1 MKSNYSMTTRGAAFS
16 APRRFFSL
24 LLALIILLSFACP
37 ALAADSKIDISNDGN
52 GNMRSLYSS
61 MIGFSGVN
69 MPKNGI
75 RVTTIV

>member
-1 MKSNYSMTTRGAAFS
+1 ITPGVLNEKKMAGIKFKIN
-16 APRRFFSL
+16 RF
-24 LLALIILLSFACP
+24 
-37 ALAADSKIDISNDGN
+37 KIDISNDGN

>member
-1 MKSNYSMTTRGAAFS
+1 VLYIVLSNDNTVSDNISPLITPGVLNEKKMAGIKFKIN
-16 APRRFFSL
+16 RF
-24 LLALIILLSFACP
+24 
-37 ALAADSKIDISNDGN
+37 KIDISNDGN

>member
-1 MKSNYSMTTRGAAFS
+1 MAGIKFKTN
-16 APRRFFSL
+16 RF
-24 LLALIILLSFACP
+24 
-37 ALAADSKIDISNDGN
+37 KIDISNDGN

-75 RVTTIV
+75 RVTTTV

>member
-1 MKSNYSMTTRGAAFS
+1 VLSNDNTVSDNISPLITPGVLNEKKMAGIKFKIN
-16 APRRFFSL
+16 RF
-24 LLALIILLSFACP
+24 
-37 ALAADSKIDISNDGN
+37 KIDISNDGN